1 VANSQIR
8 SEEIIM
14 KEIEELE
21 QDIKNK
27 IKLIDNV
34 IKKIKTKENNK
45 QNLITYRSNSE
56 GGSASCRSMSNA
68 EFATFLGEG
77 LADDFYGPNFGIY
90 FAIAA
95 GFVATVAGFSKTRC
109 KCDRCRQV
117 GVQEINEG
125 FYDALENLKNNNNI
139 RVSEEIENDKTL
151 RETVQQVQVM
161 INEIKADAVE
171 MMKLEK
177 ELYDI
182 VGPQQNQRTIRRR
195 NFSKMEIGQD
205 INCNGVAFAFAL
217 GSALESVSEAET
229 LVDENEA
236 ESAASSGAL
245 LGTAV
250 VFGFDILFCE
260 CKRTEKIFCSC

>member
-1 VANSQIR
+1 MANNQIR
-8 SEEIIM
+8 SEEMIM
-14 KEIEELE
+14 QEVEKLE

-34 IKKIKTKENNK
+34 IKKIKTEENNK

-56 GGSASCRSMSNA
+56 GGSASCRSMSDA
-68 EFATFLGEG
+68 EFATLLGEG
-77 LADDFYGPNFGIY
+77 FADDFHGPNFGIY

-95 GFVATVAGFSKTRC
+95 GVVATAEGFSKTRC
-109 KCDRCRQV
+109 KCARCRQI
-117 GVQEINEG
+117 GAQEINEN
-125 FYDALENLKNNNNI
+125 FYTALENLKNDNNI
-139 RVSEEIENDKTL
+139 RVSEEIENNETL
-151 RETVQQVQVM
+151 KETMQQVQVT
-161 INEIKADAVE
+161 INKIKADAVE

-182 VGPQQNQRTIRRR
+182 AGPQQNQRTIRRK
-195 NFSKMEIGQD
+195 NFSKGAIGQD
-205 INCNGVAFAFAL
+205 INCNGIAFAFAL
-217 GSALESVSEAET
+217 GSAVASEGESET
-229 LVDENEA
+229 IVDENEA

-250 VFGFDILFCE
+250 VFGFDILSCE

>member
-1 VANSQIR
+1 MANNQIR
-8 SEEIIM
+8 SEETIM
-14 KEIEELE
+14 REIEELE
-21 QDIKNK
+21 QNIKNK
-27 IKLIDNV
+27 IQAIDNV
-34 IKKIKTKENNK
+34 IKEVKTEENNK
-45 QNLITYRSNSE
+45 ENLMTYSSNSE
-56 GGSASCRSMSNA
+56 GGSASCRSRSDA
-68 EFATFLGEG
+68 AFAAFLGEG
-77 LADDFYGPNFGIY
+77 FADSFDGPNFGVY

-95 GFVATVAGFSKTRC
+95 GLVATAEGFSKTRC
-109 KCDRCRQV
+109 KYGRCRQI

-125 FYDALENLKNNNNI
+125 FYDALENLKNDNNI
-139 RVSEEIENDKTL
+139 RLSEEMENDKTL
-151 RETVQQVQVM
+151 RETMYQIQGM

-182 VGPQQNQRTIRRR
+182 AGPQQNQRTIRRR
-195 NFSKMEIGQD
+195 NCSKMAIEQD
-205 INCNGVAFAFAL
+205 INCNGIAFSFAL
-217 GSALESVSEAET
+217 GSALASESEAET